1 MQQKHMP
8 KLNLPA
14 MSKRVV
20 QVGFLLL
27 LSWFWLSSWS
37 NMAEAAE
44 LRQIK
49 QRGAL
54 IVGVKDNLPPL
65 GWRDSQYQLQ
75 GFEID
80 LAHQL
85 AVDLL
90 GAKAK
95 VEFKPYLNQERI
107 PAVLN
112 GEVDLLIARM
122 TITNARMRL
131 VDFSLPYYID
141 GTSFITRD
149 AAIQTLRDLRQQT
162 IAVLNGSD
170 TIAAV
175 RYLLP
180 LTPLRGV
187 ASYAEAKTLLDS
199 GELNVFAADA
209 AVLTGWVQ
217 TDSRYRVLPNLISAE
232 PLAIVIPKGL
242 PQASLRQAVNRS
254 IQQWSETDWLR
265 QQVTAWGLPIEG
277 LPNLEELSSITAP
290 VYLK

>member
-1 MQQKHMP
+1 
-8 KLNLPA
+8 
-14 MSKRVV
+14 
-20 QVGFLLL
+20 
-27 LSWFWLSSWS
+27 
-37 NMAEAAE
+37 
-44 LRQIK
+44 
-49 QRGAL
+49 
-54 IVGVKDNLPPL
+54 
-65 GWRDSQYQLQ
+65 
-75 GFEID
+75 
-80 LAHQL
+80 
-85 AVDLL
+85 
-90 GAKAK
+90 
-95 VEFKPYLNQERI
+95 
-107 PAVLN
+107 LN